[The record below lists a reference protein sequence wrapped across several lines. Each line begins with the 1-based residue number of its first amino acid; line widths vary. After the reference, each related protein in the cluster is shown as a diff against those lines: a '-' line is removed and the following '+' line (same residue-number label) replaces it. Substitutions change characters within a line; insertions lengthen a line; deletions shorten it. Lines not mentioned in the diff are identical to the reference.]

1 MSMHA
6 PTPAPRP
13 ATPGGRFLAFL
24 ILSAISVAL
33 LLAGFVLAI
42 EPRMSFT
49 RSTDGTCRATG
60 SNFFAGHQISTRT
73 IEGVKTIVVDDAV
86 RDDRRDSPRVNRRR
100 KQQKHLEISGANNA
114 ALEWD
119 RESDMRVIEDFLRGS
134 GPALALQD
142 APSMWR
148 MPAAWGLI
156 ALGVLGFLGAIQSSF
171 FPKKRT
177 IG

>member
-1 MSMHA
+1 MSIHA

-33 LLAGFVLAI
+33 LLAGFVLGI

-60 SNFFAGHQISTRT
+60 SNFFAGHRISTRT

-86 RDDRRDSPRVNRRR
+86 RDDRRDSARVNRRR
-100 KQQKHLEISGANNA
+100 KQQKHLEILGANNA

-134 GPALALQD
+134 GPAMALQD

-148 MPAAWGLI
+148 MTAAWGLI

-177 IG
+177 TG